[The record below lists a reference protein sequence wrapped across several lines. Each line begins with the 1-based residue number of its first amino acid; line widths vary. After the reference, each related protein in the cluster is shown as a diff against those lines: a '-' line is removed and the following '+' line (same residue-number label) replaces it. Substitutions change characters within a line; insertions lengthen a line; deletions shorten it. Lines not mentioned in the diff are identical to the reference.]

1 MLRLVASLT
10 LVAAAVPVLAC
21 RGERLPPQP
30 VLAATQADM
39 VVAGT
44 VVEIAADPAMA
55 KSHPDA
61 ADETAYTVATV
72 RIESA
77 LLGAKNLTHVRV
89 AVPVGSL
96 DRAGAPFY
104 QDGKFLFF
112 LQQHPTT
119 MLMLPSYAHAPVDLN
134 KPGAS
139 DILRRVTVATAAMT
153 DPVKALTA
161 ADPEDRTLAAVA
173 LAQRYRRIPAAPKGH
188 EAVDR
193 PAEESRLLFAALAE
207 AEWTSSGTPET
218 GNIYGLMHGLG
229 LEQQGFNFKGLNS
242 PDPVQELKER
252 FAKWIAAEGK
262 AARMKHFVAKN

>member
-1 MLRLVASLT
+1 MLRLVASLA
-10 LVAAAVPVLAC
+10 LVAVAVPVLAC

-30 VLAATQADM
+30 VLAAAQADV

-44 VVEIAADPAMA
+44 VVEIADDVTMA

-61 ADETAYTVATV
+61 VDEMAYTVATV

-89 AVPVGSL
+89 AVPMGSL
-96 DRAGAPFY
+96 DRAGAPFR

-112 LQQHPTT
+112 LQRHPTT
-119 MLMLPSYAHAPVDLN
+119 MLMLPSYAHPPVDLN
-134 KPGAS
+134 RPGAS

-161 ADPEDRTLAAVA
+161 ADPEDRTLAAIA

-193 PAEESRLLFAALAE
+193 PAEESRLLLFAALAE
-207 AEWTSSGTPET
+207 AEWTGSGTPET
-218 GNIYGLMHGLG
+218 GNIYGLLHGLG

-242 PDPVQELKER
+242 PDPVQELKGR
-252 FAKWIAAEGK
+252 FAKWIAADGK
-262 AARMKHFVAKN
+262 AARMKHFVAK

>member
-1 MLRLVASLT
+1 MPA
-10 LVAAAVPVLAC
+10 LAL
-21 RGERLPPQP
+21 GERLPPQP

-44 VVEIAADPAMA
+44 VVEIAANPTMA

-61 ADETAYTVATV
+61 DDEKACTVATV

-89 AVPVGSL
+89 AVPAGSL
-96 DRAGAPFY
+96 DRAGAPFH

-112 LQQHPTT
+112 LKQHSASL
-119 MLMLPSYAHAPVDLN
+119 MMLPSSTHAPVDLN
-134 KPGAS
+134 KPGAR
-139 DILRRVTVATAAMT
+139 DILRRVTVTTAAMT

-173 LAQRYRRIPAAPKGH
+173 LVQRYRRIPAAPKGY

-207 AEWTSSGTPET
+207 AEWTSSDTPEI
-218 GNIYGLMHGLG
+218 GNIY
-229 LEQQGFNFKGLNS
+229 
-242 PDPVQELKER
+242 R
-252 FAKWIAAEGK
+252 
-262 AARMKHFVAKN
+262 